1 MHDATLPANVR
12 LGPNSLITG
21 DYLTR
26 DRAFRLFRSRLD
38 PGLVIGASCT
48 MDGVMFNVG
57 PEARIEIGDHCY
69 FQEATLISDLEIRIG
84 CRVVIGWHATV
95 IDADFHP
102 SDAAA
107 RMAAWG
113 SGKLLSLAQGEADL
127 DALHEIAFAKPTGM
141 AYGDLYTMTAQFT
154 ARAGV
159 ALWRRMMVL
168 GPPPEFCLVARS
180 SVHLPAQFTPEPRT
194 RRQI

>member
-38 PGLVIGASCT
+38 PGLVIGAGCT
-48 MDGVMFNVG
+48 MDGVMFNAG
-57 PEARIEIGDHCY
+57 PEARIEIGDHCF

-102 SDAAA
+102 MAAA
-107 RMAAWG
+107 PRMA
-113 SGKLLSLAQGEADL
+113 
-127 DALHEIAFAKPTGM
+127 DAVACSPLGRGAARQPFERRPVVIEDDVWIGPNATILKGVRV
-141 AYGDLYTMTAQFT
+141 G
-154 ARAGV
+154 ARARVEPGAV
-159 ALWRRMMVL
+159 VVTDVPPDSRVL
-168 GPPPEFCLVARS
+168 GNPARILAES
-180 SVHLPAQFTPEPRT
+180 
-194 RRQI
+194 